1 MSKRPAL
8 TALLLA
14 TVLLASPALSQVS
27 NRLAVLPPSPTPDE
41 AVTLRLGGVW
51 PDGCAPGTVVKPDVT
66 VKGTGIAVVLDYSK
80 YTGACTTVL
89 TPYSVDLPLGR
100 LAEGTYV
107 AAVTYRAPQADPR
120 VLVTATF
127 TVAARR
133 VATLYVPGVLT
144 SSRPD
149 PRRLGCEG
157 TLTLASELSGYN
169 AGTAD
174 GFLAVSGT
182 YDEGGFRISASLPV
196 LLAPGAAILVDTTP
210 VKSRLQF
217 LELRATDGMVVR
229 PSLERRVAC
238 DHDAAPSQ
246 GRLELPVFD
255 ALFPGGTH
263 AVCGDVRVLDS
274 PNDACPTF
282 AFAPVFRRRVNL
294 TLLNAGSA
302 PATFQVVAR
311 QLPNPDV
318 KGSTVFRSAYEVGP
332 GAVRQVDDLPLDLSS
347 VCGAERSNLW
357 FDVTSAQPFLF
368 YVSTAFDDAT
378 PGALPYEVYAGRSAR

>member
-1 MSKRPAL
+1 MSKRTAL

-14 TVLLASPALSQVS
+14 AVLGAAPAVSQVS
-27 NRLAVLPPSPTPDE
+27 TRLAVLPPSPTPDD

-51 PDGCAPGTVVKPDVT
+51 PDGCAPGTVVAPDVA
-66 VKGTGIAVVLDYSK
+66 VKGTDVAVVLDYGK

-89 TPYSVDLPLGR
+89 TPYSLDLPLGK

-107 AAVTYRAPQADPR
+107 ASVTYRAPQADPR
-120 VLVTATF
+120 VLVTTTF

-149 PRRLGCEG
+149 SDRLGCQG

-169 AGTAD
+169 AGTSD
-174 GFLAVSGT
+174 GYLAVSGT

-196 LLAPGAAILVDTTP
+196 LLAPGAALLIDTIP
-210 VKSRLQF
+210 VRSRIQF

-229 PSLERRVAC
+229 PSLDRRVTC
-238 DHDAAPSQ
+238 DRDAAPPQ

-255 ALFPGGTH
+255 ALFPGGSH

-282 AFAPVFRRRVNL
+282 APVFRRRVNL
-294 TLLNAGSA
+294 TLLNAGTA

-311 QLPNPDV
+311 QLPAPGV
-318 KGSTVFRSAYEVGP
+318 KGSTVFRSSYTVHAE
-332 GAVRQVDDLPLDLSS
+332 AVRQVDNLPLDLSS
-347 VCGAERSNLW
+347 VCGEERSNLW
-357 FDVTSAQPFLF
+357 FDVTSDQPFLF
-368 YVSTAFDDAT
+368 YVSTAAEDAT
-378 PGALPYEVYAGRSAR
+378 PGALPYEVYAGRGAR